1 MCEVEVDALGRGVLL
16 DDKPASTLVAAARG
30 LARLV
35 EVDGDGVVGE
45 VCVVDAVAAHVFA
58 LRPLGAEL
66 RDFLETRRELIGR
79 GDEHGDG
86 RPVLEGDGGARRG
99 CRGRPVVVAA
109 GGVGIVCLGV
119 EANRGRVASE

>member
-1 MCEVEVDALGRGVLL
+1 MREVEVDALGCGVLL
-16 DDKPASTLVAAARG
+16 DDKPAPSLVAAARG

-66 RDFLETRRELIGR
+66 RDLLETSRELI
-79 GDEHGDG
+79 
-86 RPVLEGDGGARRG
+86 
-99 CRGRPVVVAA
+99 
-109 GGVGIVCLGV
+109 
-119 EANRGRVASE
+119 